1 MRDRIIGSWF
11 GMSMEELVQ
20 NLRILADDLEAITEG
35 GPELMPPVKIEE
47 WFLGTRSVPCLV
59 GRAIGHPIT
68 SERSVTLTSELFY
81 LDEERRVART
91 LSRWY
96 QLGEPVTP
104 MSDEHHKRRLQ

>member
-1 MRDRIIGSWF
+1 
-11 GMSMEELVQ
+11 MSMEELVQ
-20 NLRILADDLEAITEG
+20 SLRILADDLETIPEG

-81 LDEERRVART
+81 FDEERRVART

-96 QLGEPVTP
+96 QLGEPVTLKRN
-104 MSDEHHKRRLQ
+104 EHSTGRLQ